1 MISESFYKL
10 MKNKIL
16 FVVVF
21 CWFSQSLGNT
31 FSEVFGSEGAAGIQ
45 NPKTRSLSYTLQ
57 YLTLS
62 GSIGYVVKRL
72 NDSGFFEPLGFTPG
86 TIKSLSPLAYENN
99 FILDKHTANIISVNE
114 KLDEL
119 NYLNNVNKNLFL
131 NRYSSK
137 SIESRNN
144 SNFLNSIKL
153 SSDRNSLI
161 RRYNE

>member
-1 MISESFYKL
+1 

-16 FVVVF
+16 FVVILL
-21 CWFSQSLGNT
+21 WFNQSQGNT

-72 NDSGFFEPLGFTPG
+72 NDSGFFEPFGFTPS
-86 TIKSLSPLAYENN
+86 TVKSLSPLAYENN
-99 FILDKHTANIISVNE
+99 FILDEHTANIISVNE

-119 NYLNNVNKNLFL
+119 NYINNLNKKLSLNK
-131 NRYSSK
+131 YSSR

-144 SNFLNSIKL
+144 ANLFNSIKL
-153 SSDRNSLI
+153 SNDREALL
-161 RRYNE
+161 RRYSE

>member
-1 MISESFYKL
+1 MVRKSFYRL
-10 MKNKIL
+10 MKYKIL
-16 FVVVF
+16 FIVILL
-21 CWFSQSLGNT
+21 WFNQSLANT

-62 GSIGYVVKRL
+62 GSIGYVVRRL
-72 NDSGFFEPLGFTPG
+72 NDSGFFEPLGFTPS

-99 FILDKHTANIISVNE
+99 FILDKHTANVISVNE

-119 NYLNNVNKNLFL
+119 NYLNDLNKKLQL
-131 NRYSSK
+131 NRYSSR

-144 SNFLNSIKL
+144 ANLINSIKL
-153 SSDRNSLI
+153 SSDRNALL
-161 RRYNE
+161 RRYSE